1 MGKVTTYGLGGFDP
15 TKPNNN
21 IVDEVEVDDPAPV
34 EDLATASQ
42 IDELY
47 GLVADLYAQTGVDA
61 APLLESKTVSE
72 TAKSA
77 VLAVEAVRGRADT
90 SAPRTRYQWVGG
102 ADGDPKQAEHV
113 IAAERAVLAQ
123 EAIRARALD
132 DA

>member
-1 MGKVTTYGLGGFDP
+1 MRQTTYGIGGYDP

-34 EDLATASQ
+34 EDLAATSH

-77 VLAVEAVRGRADT
+77 VLAVEAARA
-90 SAPRTRYQWVGG
+90 R
-102 ADGDPKQAEHV
+102 ADGDLFQVEDTETKPV
-113 IAAERAVLAQ
+113 ERI
-123 EAIRARALD
+123 ELD

>member
-1 MGKVTTYGLGGFDP
+1 MRQTTYGIGGYDP

-61 APLLESKTVSE
+61 APLLESETVSE

-77 VLAVEAVRGRADT
+77 VLAVEAVRARADT
-90 SAPRTRYQWVGG
+90 SAPRDRYQWVGG
-102 ADGDPKQAEHV
+102 ADGDLFEVEDTETKPVEQIKPDE
-113 IAAERAVLAQ
+113 EF
-123 EAIRARALD
+123 
-132 DA
+132 

>member
-1 MGKVTTYGLGGFDP
+1 MKQTTYGIGGYDP

-34 EDLATASQ
+34 EDLAVVSQ

-77 VLAVEAVRGRADT
+77 VLAT
-90 SAPRTRYQWVGG
+90 
-102 ADGDPKQAEHV
+102 
-113 IAAERAVLAQ
+113 
-123 EAIRARALD
+123 EAIRVRAPD
-132 DA
+132 EVG

>member
-34 EDLATASQ
+34 EDLAVVSQ

-61 APLLESKTVSE
+61 APLLESETVSE

-77 VLAVEAVRGRADT
+77 VLAVEAVRARADT
-90 SAPRTRYQWVGG
+90 SAPRDRYQRVGG
-102 ADGDPKQAEHV
+102 ADGDLVQVEDTETKPV
-113 IAAERAVLAQ
+113 ERI
-123 EAIRARALD
+123 ELD

>member
-1 MGKVTTYGLGGFDP
+1 MTTTTFETYGLGGYDP

-21 IVDEVEVDDPAPV
+21 ILKTVEVEVDDPAPV
-34 EDLATASQ
+34 EDLAVASH

-61 APLLESKTVSE
+61 APLLESETVSE

-77 VLAVEAVRGRADT
+77 VLAVEAARARADT

-102 ADGDPKQAEHV
+102 ADGDLFQVEDTETKPV
-113 IAAERAVLAQ
+113 ER
-123 EAIRARALD
+123 IKLD

>member
-1 MGKVTTYGLGGFDP
+1 MKRVTYGAGGYDP

-21 IVDEVEVDDPAPV
+21 IVDEVEVDDPVPV

-77 VLAVEAVRGRADT
+77 VLAQEAARARVDT

-102 ADGDPKQAEHV
+102 ADGDLFQVEDTETKPVEQIKPDE
-113 IAAERAVLAQ
+113 EF
-123 EAIRARALD
+123 
-132 DA
+132 

>member
-34 EDLATASQ
+34 EDLAAASH

-77 VLAVEAVRGRADT
+77 ALATEAARARNTDADT
-90 SAPRTRYQWVGG
+90 GLAH
-102 ADGDPKQAEHV
+102 DKDPKEV
-113 IAAERAVLAQ
+113 ENRLT
-123 EAIRARALD
+123 ALENQ
-132 DA
+132 

>member
-1 MGKVTTYGLGGFDP
+1 MRQTTYGIGGYDP

-34 EDLATASQ
+34 EDLAATSH

-61 APLLESKTVSE
+61 APLLESETVSE

-77 VLAVEAVRGRADT
+77 VLAAEAARA
-90 SAPRTRYQWVGG
+90 R
-102 ADGDPKQAEHV
+102 ADGDLFQVEDTEAKPVEHTNQN
-113 IAAERAVLAQ
+113 EEL
-123 EAIRARALD
+123 
-132 DA
+132 

>member
-1 MGKVTTYGLGGFDP
+1 MGTVTTYGLGGFDP
-15 TKPNNN
+15 TKKDGNLVE
-21 IVDEVEVDDPAPV
+21 IVEVDDPAPV

-77 VLAVEAVRGRADT
+77 VLAVEAVRARADT

-102 ADGDPKQAEHV
+102 ADGDLFQVEDTETKPV
-113 IAAERAVLAQ
+113 ERI
-123 EAIRARALD
+123 ELD

>member
-1 MGKVTTYGLGGFDP
+1 MGTVTTYGLGGFDP
-15 TKPNNN
+15 TKPDNN

-34 EDLATASQ
+34 EDLATASH

-77 VLAVEAVRGRADT
+77 VLATEAARA
-90 SAPRTRYQWVGG
+90 R
-102 ADGDPKQAEHV
+102 ADGDLFQVEDTEAKPV
-113 IAAERAVLAQ
+113 ERI
-123 EAIRARALD
+123 ELD

>member
-1 MGKVTTYGLGGFDP
+1 MGKVTTYGIGGFDP

-34 EDLATASQ
+34 EDLAATSH

-61 APLLESKTVSE
+61 APLLE
-72 TAKSA
+72 
-77 VLAVEAVRGRADT
+77 VEAARARADT

-102 ADGDPKQAEHV
+102 ADGDLFEVEDTETKPV
-113 IAAERAVLAQ
+113 ERI
-123 EAIRARALD
+123 ELD

>member
-34 EDLATASQ
+34 EDLAATSH

-61 APLLESKTVSE
+61 APLLESEMVSE

-77 VLAVEAVRGRADT
+77 VLATEAA
-90 SAPRTRYQWVGG
+90 RTR
-102 ADGDPKQAEHV
+102 
-113 IAAERAVLAQ
+113 AAEPVETKPVEHTNQNEEL
-123 EAIRARALD
+123 
-132 DA
+132 

>member
-21 IVDEVEVDDPAPV
+21 IVDEVEVDDPVPV
-34 EDLATASQ
+34 EDLAVVSQ

-61 APLLESKTVSE
+61 APLLESETVSE

-77 VLAVEAVRGRADT
+77 VLAAEAARA
-90 SAPRTRYQWVGG
+90 R
-102 ADGDPKQAEHV
+102 ADGDLFQVEDTEAKPVEHTNQN
-113 IAAERAVLAQ
+113 EEL
-123 EAIRARALD
+123 
-132 DA
+132 

>member
-1 MGKVTTYGLGGFDP
+1 MKQNTYGIGGYDP

-21 IVDEVEVDDPAPV
+21 IVDEVEVDDPALV
-34 EDLATASQ
+34 EDLAATSH

-77 VLAVEAVRGRADT
+77 VLAVEAARA
-90 SAPRTRYQWVGG
+90 R
-102 ADGDPKQAEHV
+102 ADGDLFQVEDTEAKPV
-113 IAAERAVLAQ
+113 ERI
-123 EAIRARALD
+123 ELD

>member
-1 MGKVTTYGLGGFDP
+1 MKRVTYGAGGYDP

-21 IVDEVEVDDPAPV
+21 IVDEVEVEDPAPV

-47 GLVADLYAQTGVDA
+47 ELVADLYAQTGVDA

-77 VLAVEAVRGRADT
+77 VLAEQAVRARADT
-90 SAPRTRYQWVGG
+90 PAPRTRYQWVGG
-102 ADGDPKQAEHV
+102 ADGDLVQVEDTETKPV
-113 IAAERAVLAQ
+113 ERI
-123 EAIRARALD
+123 ELD